1 MKRISRLNNV
11 VVAVTALLA
20 LFVVACGTANA
31 QSKPLMKPFKM
42 TGVGLADYIPLPPP
56 PEELPGKANMA
67 YHFAIGTATHLGK
80 YFGEGIEQT
89 VMSTGPLTAQFSS
102 AVPFV
107 FTGAN
112 GDDLAFHYG
121 RVDFGA
127 AVPGFVELY
136 PQDDGKFIAVFFAEF
151 TPVLELCTGR
161 FEKVIGGSFFMVATT
176 EPFVPGTFEPPVA
189 ISWEGEGALEWA
201 RR

>member
-1 MKRISRLNNV
+1 MRISRLNNV

-20 LFVVACGTANA
+20 VFVVACGTANA

-42 TGVGLADYIPLPPP
+42 TGVGLAEFIPLPPP
-56 PEELPGKANMA
+56 PGDPIGEANMA
-67 YHFAIGTATHLGK
+67 DHFAVGTATHLGE
-80 YFGEGIEQT
+80 YFGEGTEQT
-89 VMSTGPLTAQFSS
+89 EMFTGPLEAQFSS

-127 AVPGFVELY
+127 AVPGSVELY
-136 PQDDGKFIAVFFAEF
+136 PQDDGTFIAVFFAEF
-151 TPVLELCTGR
+151 TPVFELCTGR
-161 FEKVIGGSFFMVATT
+161 FEKVIGGSFFMVAIT
-176 EPFVPGTFEPPVA
+176 EPFVLGTFEPPVV